1 MSMMYSENQEKEWTI
16 IRYGDHAFPTEGQ
29 RWVSGHDAVLG
40 AVWAMQHLTLARL
53 RREVPGITYTGASV
67 VTDRV
72 DDVECILCVTFKQ

>member
-1 MSMMYSENQEKEWTI
+1 MD
-16 IRYGDHAFPTEGQ
+16 DHTLWRSCVSNRGAA
-29 RWVSGHDAVLG
+29 VSGHDAVLG
-40 AVWAMQHLTLARL
+40 AVWAMRHLTLARL